1 MKPFQR
7 GQIWLVNFE
16 PSIGHEYRKVRP
28 AVIVQQERYI
38 STGSLLTV
46 IPLSTQ
52 LHTVREL
59 DVRIEKD
66 ATNRLIKDSLAKT
79 AQISSFDRQ
88 RFIKYIGTLTG
99 DVSER
104 IDANIHQFLC
114 GATCPHTT
122 E

>member
-7 GQIWLVNFE
+7 GQLWLVNFE

-28 AVIVQQERYI
+28 ALIVQQDQYI

-52 LHTVREL
+52 LHKARKL

-66 ATNRLIKDSLAKT
+66 ATNRLMKDSLAKT
-79 AQISSFDRQ
+79 VQMSSFDRQ
-88 RFIKYIGTLTG
+88 RFIKYIGALHA
-99 DVSER
+99 DVMQR
-104 IDANIHQFLC
+104 IDVNIHQFLF
-114 GATCPHTT
+114 GTTCPHTT
-122 E
+122 